1 MNLTLKPLNR
11 ALFIAFLGLAF
22 SCQQSTSRTEIKTDV
37 LVIGG
42 GASGVMAGIQSAR
55 MGASTLIVEETVWLG
70 GMLTAAGVSAIDGN
84 YQLPS
89 GLWEE
94 FRQRLYAHYGGA
106 DSVKTGWVS
115 NVLFE
120 PEVGAEI
127 LSDMVSQEQTLQVRR
142 GSLLQELKATDQGWS
157 ALFDGDDGLFVV
169 GARIVIDAT
178 ELGDAARMAGIPYDV
193 GMDGRDITGED
204 IAPEKANDIVQDMTY
219 VAVLEE
225 FPEGT
230 DKTIA
235 RPVDYDPTPFQC
247 TCAGKCAQDTIP
259 RTLWECDQMMRYGK
273 LPNNK
278 YMINWPIY
286 GNDYYAN
293 VIDLDRAS
301 RLEAFE
307 RAKSFTK
314 NYIYYLQTELGYSH
328 FGIAENLFPTEDGF
342 PMIPY
347 HRESRRIHGIVQFN
361 INDLARPFEQEDTK
375 YRTGIAVGDY
385 PVDHH
390 HAAYPDHKNLPDL
403 HFYPVPSYSIPLGS
417 LIPQSTSNFIVAEK
431 SISVTNL
438 VNGTTRLQPVC
449 LLIGQAAGTVAALSV
464 HQSLDPREV
473 SVRQVQQQLLASG
486 AMILPYA
493 DVDISDPTFGAI
505 QRIGATGILK
515 GEGVNI
521 GWENKTLFYPDSVTD
536 WPALRTDLAEFYDF
550 QVSSEAKTIH
560 FELLREIAAQQTGL
574 TTDAIDQRTEEINR
588 EYQLNL
594 NSIKNALT
602 RRQVAVLL
610 DELLSPFEIPVD
622 HRGNILQQP

>member
-1 MNLTLKPLNR
+1 MR
-11 ALFIAFLGLAF
+11 HHIAFFLVLLVV
-22 SCQQSTSRTEIKTDV
+22 SCGPTKETSSLNCDV

-84 YQLPS
+84 YKLPS

-94 FRQRLYAHYGGA
+94 FRQRLYAYYGGE

-120 PEVGAEI
+120 PQVGAQI
-127 LSDMVSQEQTLQVRR
+127 LSEMASAESSLQVQFESQLT
-142 GSLLQELKATDQGWS
+142 SLTET
-157 ALFDGDDGLFVV
+157 DDGWTVSFSRPEGNFSVETNV
-169 GARIVIDAT
+169 VIDAT
-178 ELGDAARMAGIPYDV
+178 ELGDAAKMAGIPYDV
-193 GMDGRDITGED
+193 GMDGRGDTGED
-204 IAPEKANDIVQDMTY
+204 IAPEEKNDIVQDMTY

-230 DKTIA
+230 DMTI
-235 RPVDYDPTPFQC
+235 PKPDNYDPTPFYC

-293 VIDLDRAS
+293 VVNLGPEERMT
-301 RLEAFE
+301 EFE
-307 RAKSFTK
+307 KAKDFTK
-314 NYIYYLQTELGYSH
+314 QYLYYLQTELGYSN
-328 FGIAENLFPTEDGF
+328 FGIAEDLYPTEDGF

-361 INDLARPFEQEDTK
+361 INDLARPFEQEDAR

-390 HAAYPDHKNLPDL
+390 HAAYPDHQKLPDL

-417 LIPQSTSNFIVAEK
+417 LIPKSTPNFIVAEK

-449 LLIGQAAGTVAALSV
+449 LLIGQAAGTLAALSI
-464 HQSLDPREV
+464 HQNLRPSEV
-473 SVRQVQQQLLASG
+473 SVRHVQEQLLSSD
-486 AMILPYA
+486 AMILPYV
-493 DVDISDPTFGAI
+493 DVSTSDPAFKAI
-505 QRIGATGILK
+505 QRVGATGILK
-515 GEGVNI
+515 GEGVNV
-521 GWENKTLFYPDSVTD
+521 GWENKTLFYPDSLAD
-536 WPALRTDLAEFYDF
+536 RSDLQTSLSEFYTVEIPDGST
-550 QVSSEAKTIH
+550 VN
-560 FELLREIAAQQTGL
+560 FELVKEIAVANSDL
-574 TTDAIDQRTEEINR
+574 TADVIDQKMEALGRDF
-588 EYQLNL
+588 QLNL
-594 NSIKNALT
+594 VDAQAPLT

-610 DELLSPFEIPVD
+610 DELLNPFEVAID
-622 HRGNILQQP
+622 HFGNLAPNPNL